1 MFDDE
6 TQKALRTHHA
16 EACRVIRTAAGLAQ
30 LVSTFRTQLIVGGFK
45 PRDATEMARDYL
57 GRLLDESDGEGGGG
71 E

>member
-16 EACRVIRTAAGLAQ
+16 EACQ
-30 LVSTFRTQLIVGGFK
+30 
-45 PRDATEMARDYL
+45 MARDYL